1 MTEPK
6 APSFNGVEIRVG
18 DEATIS
24 VVIDKL
30 FPGHP
35 NNRVQACLS
44 SGSAILVDEADLVSL
59 TPAPRPLVPGPAVYR
74 QCLLCTIKYISEGEA
89 WIVFSGNGESLIVSA
104 HDLRNTEGAAS

>member
-1 MTEPK
+1 MTQAQHPMFE
-6 APSFNGVEIRVG
+6 GRRIEVG
-18 DEATIS
+18 DTALVR

-35 NNRVQACLS
+35 NKLVQACLS
-44 SGSAILVDEADLVSL
+44 SGSAILVDGADIASL